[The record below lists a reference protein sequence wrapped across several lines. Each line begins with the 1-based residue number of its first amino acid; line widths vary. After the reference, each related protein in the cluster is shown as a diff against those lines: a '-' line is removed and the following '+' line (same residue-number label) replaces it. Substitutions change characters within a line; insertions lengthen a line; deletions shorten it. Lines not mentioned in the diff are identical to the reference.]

1 DPAFRDVIAE
11 AIVVAIQR
19 VYLPP
24 EQDASTGMLHFGQL
38 TV

>member
-1 DPAFRDVIAE
+1 
-11 AIVVAIQR
+11 VAIQR

-24 EQDASTGMLHFGQL
+24 EQDAATGMLRFGQL